1 MSRRRIWDGTLYIL
15 GTIRRQRE
23 CRMSGC
29 LPLQFPRGLGKK
41 TETDIVKCLLP
52 PQYHIQR
59 KYSFI
64 EPLALHLILAKRPR
78 SDEPLALNRS
88 SILIS
93 INRCSCMCIPKRKRR
108 LFPQKRGRYLGPCD
122 RTIVKHQ
129 DLMICLILCKYLIF
143 SETQFLY

>member
-1 MSRRRIWDGTLYIL
+1 MSRRRIWDGALYIL

-64 EPLALHLILAKRPR
+64 ET
-78 SDEPLALNRS
+78 LALNRS